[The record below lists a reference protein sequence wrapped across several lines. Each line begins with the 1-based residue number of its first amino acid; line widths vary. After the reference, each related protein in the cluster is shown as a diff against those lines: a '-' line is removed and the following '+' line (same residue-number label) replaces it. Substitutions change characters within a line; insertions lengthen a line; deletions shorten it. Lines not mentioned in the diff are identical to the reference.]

1 MNKAI
6 IGAGV
11 FAAVAGTA
19 WAGGTWWSSTLT
31 EEGLRDY
38 AIQISADPAM
48 MVDMSVTSYERG
60 PLVSHAV
67 SRVAMRGTP
76 GLAVELEHAIEHGP
90 NPSFGWS
97 RITTTVRWPE
107 AMRPALAYYFEGK
120 VPVTLVTNVAFDGSA
135 RTDVLSPAFE
145 KAPQDQS
152 TGTVVWGGITGSI
165 DHPGKDRVRSALAMP
180 RLALDTPGGS
190 GQLNGLTL
198 AADWNTA
205 GPNSLHWTGSS
216 SLAIAEAGITSMF
229 GSYAVKDITFTGYQK
244 DQGKTLLAG
253 YVATVAGGEML
264 SGERRQP
271 LFHNAGLELE
281 LAGIDR
287 QALAQLLDG
296 TSKLGRM
303 KLAPAEQM
311 TKTMDLVAHA
321 FEAMAAQSPSLTLK
335 RLGVETPQGMFA
347 ATGTV
352 DVGPAAAGADPKDP
366 NAWRERIRGSF
377 AVEVSPGLARLA
389 LQKQSTP
396 QAYAALARPG
406 EKIDPEAL
414 QVMAGHFADK
424 RLKQLAESGALRMKG
439 ENYLVEIELK
449 HGEFILNGLTRE
461 QFLVAMAE
469 QDRTQAPV
477 IGVAPNAAR

>member
-6 IGAGV
+6 LGAGV
-11 FAAVAGTA
+11 VAALAGSA
-19 WAGGTWWSSTLT
+19 WAGSTWWSSTLT
-31 EEGLRDY
+31 EQGLRDY
-38 AIQISADPAM
+38 AARMSADPAM
-48 MVDMSVTSYERG
+48 LADMSVTNYERG
-60 PLVSHAV
+60 ALVSHAV
-67 SRVAMRGTP
+67 SRIAMRGTP
-76 GLAVELEHAIEHGP
+76 GLAVDLEHAIEHGP

-107 AMRPALAYYFEGK
+107 ALRPALAYYFEGK
-120 VPVTLVTNVAFDGSA
+120 APVTLVTNVAFDGS
-135 RTDVLSPAFE
+135 THTEVVSPAFE

-152 TGTVVWGGITGSI
+152 TGKVIWGGLTGSI
-165 DHPGKDRVRSALAMP
+165 DHPGQDRMRSALAMP
-180 RLALDTPGGS
+180 MLALDTPVGS
-190 GQLNGLTL
+190 GRMNGLTL

-216 SLAIAEAGITSMF
+216 SLAIAEAGVTSMF
-229 GSYAVKDITFTGYQK
+229 GSYAVKDVTFTGYQK
-244 DQGKTLLAG
+244 DQGRTLLAG
-253 YVATVAGGEML
+253 YSMRVAGGEML

-287 QALAQLLDG
+287 QALADLLDG

-303 KLAPAEQM
+303 QLAPGDQM
-311 TKTMDLVAHA
+311 AKSMELVSRA
-321 FEAMAAQSPSLTLK
+321 FEAIAAQSPSLTLK
-335 RLGVETPQGMFA
+335 RLGVDTPQGMFA
-347 ATGTV
+347 ATGSV
-352 DVGPAAAGADPKDP
+352 DVGPAVAGADPKDP
-366 NAWRERIRGSF
+366 NVWRERIRGSF

-414 QVMAGHFADK
+414 QVMAAHFADK

-469 QDRTQAPV
+469 QDTTQVPA
-477 IGVAPNAAR
+477 IGVAPDAAR